1 MYNMIVTE
9 ITAQKKRKNRCNLYI
24 DGEFYSGLDQIAL
37 FKAGLKV
44 GKEVSKEEL
53 EQVVF
58 ESEKSSAFEKIA
70 NLVSKQLYSERDLR
84 NKLKNYGYQ
93 DAPIDGAIALAKE
106 YRYISD
112 KEYARALV
120 ESKPLKSRLELKNA
134 LFQKG
139 ICSSFAE
146 NALSAVSEEDEFS
159 RAEILAEK
167 YLKNKEKNQ
176 KTFASLYNF
185 LLRKGFSS
193 SQIKKVLAKY
203 KFEFEE

>member
-1 MYNMIVTE
+1 MIITE
-9 ITAQKKRKNRCNLYI
+9 ITAQKKRKNRCNLYV
-24 DGEFYSGLDQIAL
+24 DGEFFSGLDQIAV

-53 EQVVF
+53 EEVVF

-70 NLVSKQLYSERDLR
+70 NLVSKQMYSERDLR
-84 NKLKNYGYQ
+84 NKLKNYGYA
-93 DAPIDGAIALAKE
+93 DAPINGAIALAKE
-106 YRYISD
+106 YKYISD
-112 KEYARALV
+112 EEYARSLV

-139 ICSSFAE
+139 ICTFLAE
-146 NALSAVSEEDEFS
+146 NALLAVSEEDELK
-159 RAEILAEK
+159 RAEVLSEK
-167 YLKNKEKNQ
+167 YLKNKEKDQ

-193 SQIKKVLAKY
+193 SQIKKILAKY
-203 KFEFEE
+203 KFEYDE

>member
-1 MYNMIVTE
+1 MIITE
-9 ITAQKKRKNRCNLYI
+9 ITEQKKRKNRCNLYV
-24 DGEFYSGLDQIAL
+24 DGEFFSGLDQIAV

-53 EQVVF
+53 EEVVF

-70 NLVSKQLYSERDLR
+70 NLVSKQMYSERDLR
-84 NKLKNYGYQ
+84 NKLKNYGYA
-93 DAPIDGAIALAKE
+93 DAPIGGAIALAKE
-106 YRYISD
+106 YKYISD

-146 NALSAVSEEDEFS
+146 NALLAVSEEDELK
-159 RAEILAEK
+159 RAEDLAEK
-167 YLKNKEKNQ
+167 YLKNKEKDQ
-176 KTFASLYNF
+176 KTFALLYNF

-193 SQIKKVLAKY
+193 AQIKKILAKY
-203 KFEFEE
+203 KFEYDE